1 MKPSECRGLA
11 LFQPHMHRLVRV
23 GMQEP
28 LILVRLYA
36 GIIYVWDVLVFLID
50 IGIVLV
56 SFVVP
61 RMQ

>member
-1 MKPSECRGLA
+1 MYFLGLHNARLLCAYASMKPSECRGLA

-36 GIIYVWDVLVFLID
+36 GIIYVWDVLVF
-50 IGIVLV
+50 
-56 SFVVP
+56 
-61 RMQ
+61 